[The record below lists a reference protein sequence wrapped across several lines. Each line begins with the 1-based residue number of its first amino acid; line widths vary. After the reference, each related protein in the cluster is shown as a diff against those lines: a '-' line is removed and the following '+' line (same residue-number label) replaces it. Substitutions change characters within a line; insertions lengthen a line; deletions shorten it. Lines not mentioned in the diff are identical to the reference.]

1 MEHDNMQDDRTASC
15 ESCGR
20 TMVIDTI
27 SKWDNRYCT
36 TCQNPINGVMAD
48 YETVRRNS
56 VMIIMKLLKNDY
68 TETTYMVDRVLKK
81 LPRWNTGVVDIGKT
95 DASQR

>member
-1 MEHDNMQDDRTASC
+1 
-15 ESCGR
+15 
-20 TMVIDTI
+20 
-27 SKWDNRYCT
+27 
-36 TCQNPINGVMAD
+36 
-48 YETVRRNS
+48 
-56 VMIIMKLLKNDY
+56 MIIMKLLKNDY